1 MLSDSILRAFTL
13 KNSLKLLRPAAVLCS
28 SVAII
33 FSGVFP
39 LAVYYELSVSSLVTT
54 SLLLLIGCILIHGV
68 LTHALNDY
76 ADYLSGTDQLSPAML
91 SGGSRVIQEGRIS
104 PAALHRFG
112 IGLTIVLVAA
122 AAIIALFGHY
132 ALAALL
138 LIGIWGAVSYSL
150 PPLRFSY
157 APLAGEWLST
167 FPSTFFLG
175 LGGAWLML
183 GTFPQW
189 AVQNALINALYCVAW
204 VMVHHIPDVDA
215 DRQATPVKRTS
226 VVWAADRWG
235 IGYSRLPALVY
246 LGLIALCV
254 IWLLGT
260 GRLWG
265 GAGIAV
271 MVALSVYWIC
281 RMDVRDPEQV
291 TNCEKKLLLLAVGG
305 AVWLGIF
312 I

>member
-1 MLSDSILRAFTL
+1 MSDSILRAFTW
-13 KNSLKLLRPAAVLCS
+13 KNSLKLMRPAAVLCS

-39 LAVYYELSVSSLVTT
+39 LAAYYELSASSLIMTAV
-54 SLLLLIGCILIHGV
+54 LLFVGCILIHGV
-68 LTHALNDY
+68 LTHALNDHV
-76 ADYLSGTDQLSPAML
+76 DYVSGTDQLSPAML

-104 PAALHRFG
+104 PAALYRFG
-112 IGLTIVLVAA
+112 IGLTIVLVLTAVV
-122 AAIIALFGHY
+122 IALFGHY

-157 APLAGEWLST
+157 YPLAGEWLST

-183 GTFPQW
+183 GTFPEW
-189 AVQNALINALYCVAW
+189 AVQNAMINALYCVAW
-204 VMVHHIPDVDA
+204 VMVHHIPDLEA
-215 DRQATPVKRTS
+215 DRQASPVKRTS

-235 IGYSRLPALVY
+235 IGYSRLPALLY
-246 LGLIALCV
+246 LGMIALCAV
-254 IWLLGT
+254 WLISS
-260 GRLWG
+260 GRWWG
-265 GAGIAV
+265 AAGIAV
-271 MVALSVYWIC
+271 IVALSVYWIF
-281 RMDVRDPEQV
+281 RMDVQNPEQV
-291 TNCEKKLLLLAVGG
+291 TACEKKLLLLAVGG